1 MVTSYAG
8 AGDVIHFIRPCGASL
23 PGVSRSFLSSLF
35 CVWPML
41 KRAAF
46 LLILLAGGCD
56 PMHYAYFAVSPRP
69 QAAPDSEIDGAFRI
83 VERIAARHGFS
94 TTEPTDGEQKWRS
107 CVGVKGTRI
116 CGKVVGNEA
125 QFMMSQWGGAPRGF
139 GAVTD
144 SLRQEILDS
153 LRTNFGREAVR
164 ECRWRASTINP
175 SLDGCPVAGADS
187 TRG

>member
-1 MVTSYAG
+1 MGISLSARINVPG
-8 AGDVIHFIRPCGASL
+8 A
-23 PGVSRSFLSSLF
+23 FLSSLF
-35 CVWPML
+35 YVWPMR
-41 KRAAF
+41 KRAAI

-69 QAAPDSEIDGAFRI
+69 QGAADTEINGAFTI

-94 TTEPTDGEQKWRS
+94 TWEPTDGEQKWRS
-107 CVGVKGTRI
+107 CVGVKSTRI

-125 QFMMSQWGGAPRGF
+125 QFMMSQWGGPPRGF

-153 LRTNFGREAVR
+153 LRTNFGQRAVR

-175 SLDGCPVAGADS
+175 SLDGCPVAGGDS
-187 TRG
+187 ARD